1 MNKTAVNANSSKKAV
16 AQKNGNGLLQPVT
29 LLLLQVIA
37 YVIHSNTFCAVTFA
51 YIS

>member
-16 AQKNGNGLLQPVT
+16 AKKMAMAFLQPVT